1 MIWELRFLESFH
13 DVLSCVFMDRLM
25 VLLSWLGDG
34 GLVWLLLCFILL
46 IRPQT
51 RRLGLS
57 MALSLAFEL
66 VSCSLLKVVIAR
78 PRPFTI
84 ERDVALLVDPPTDWS
99 FPSGHTA
106 SSFAAASALKDAG
119 WKATLPATMLAS
131 LIALSR
137 LYLFVH
143 FPSDVVAGLALG
155 LVCGW
160 LGRQCADAILRL
172 SRHGKDR
179 GVA

>member
-34 GLVWLLLCFILL
+34 GLVWLLLCL

-66 VSCSLLKVVIAR
+66 VSCSLLKVVVAR
-78 PRPFTI
+78 PM
-84 ERDVALLVDPPTDWS
+84 PPNMN
-99 FPSGHTA
+99 A
-106 SSFAAASALKDAG
+106 
-119 WKATLPATMLAS
+119 
-131 LIALSR
+131 R
-137 LYLFVH
+137 
-143 FPSDVVAGLALG
+143 
-155 LVCGW
+155 
-160 LGRQCADAILRL
+160 
-172 SRHGKDR
+172 
-179 GVA
+179 

>member
-13 DVLSCVFMDRLM
+13 DVLSCDFMDRLM

-34 GLVWLLLCFILL
+34 GLVWLLLCLILL

-66 VSCSLLKVVIAR
+66 VSCSLLKLIVAR

-84 ERDVALLVDPPTDWS
+84 ERDFVLLVDPPADWS

-106 SSFAAASALKDAG
+106 ASFAAAAALRDAG
-119 WKATLPATMLAS
+119 WKVTLPTSILAG

-143 FPSDVVAGLALG
+143 YPSDVVAGLVLG
-155 LVCGW
+155 LACGW
-160 LGRQCADAILRL
+160 LGRHCTDAIWRFCQH
-172 SRHGKDR
+172 RKDR